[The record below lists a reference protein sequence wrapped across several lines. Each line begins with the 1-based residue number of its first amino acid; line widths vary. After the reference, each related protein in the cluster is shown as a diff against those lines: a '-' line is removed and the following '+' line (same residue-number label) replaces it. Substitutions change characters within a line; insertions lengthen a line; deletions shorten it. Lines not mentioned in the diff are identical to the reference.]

1 MVVKQS
7 CKQQRF
13 GEFMQD
19 SNNKGKLL
27 RPGAFSWVMYDWA
40 NSAFYTTVVAGFFPA
55 FFDDYWS
62 AGMDSATSTAI
73 LGYTIAI
80 ASAIVA
86 LLAPVL
92 GSFADKGSRKKR
104 FLFIFTTLGVLM
116 TAGLYTVDKG
126 DWALAATL
134 YVIGFIGVLGSV
146 VFYDSLIVSVSDSS
160 TVDKLSGLGFSVGY
174 LGGGL
179 LFLVNVLMFLNPQ
192 WFGFVD
198 EKITDIAGAIAATDQ
213 NFAAVQTMVAGLPE
227 QFGSIKEAFAG
238 VANPTAEQQATLYA
252 MITDPVGEAK
262 VMAIKISFLM
272 VAIWWA
278 VFSIPIFLNVPEP
291 GTGEK
296 VAFKEAFV
304 GGFKQLGETFNE
316 IRKYKIVLVFLLA
329 YWFYID
335 GVDTIITMAVKYGKS
350 IGFETGDLIAA
361 LLLVQFIGFPFAW
374 IFGWLGQKFGSKRLL
389 FVGIFAYLLI
399 TILGAN
405 LSVEPWVVFGIK
417 IPSFYLL
424 AGMVGMVQGGIQALS
439 RSYYAKIIPADKAG
453 EFFGFYN
460 MLGKFASIIGP
471 LLMGSV
477 GLAMG
482 DVRYGILSVSILF
495 LIGGG
500 LLYWVSIIE
509 KQNKK
514 LGI

>member
-1 MVVKQS
+1 
-7 CKQQRF
+7 
-13 GEFMQD
+13 MQD
-19 SNNKGKLL
+19 SNYKGKLM
-27 RPGAFSWVMYDWA
+27 RPGALSWVMYDWA

-55 FFDDYWS
+55 FFDSYWS
-62 AGMDSATSTAI
+62 AGVDSTTSTAI
-73 LGYTIAI
+73 LGYTVAI

-86 LLAPVL
+86 LLAPIL
-92 GSFADKGSRKKR
+92 GSFADKGSRKKK
-104 FLFIFTTLGVLM
+104 FLFFFTTLGVLM
-116 TAGLYTVDKG
+116 TAAFYFVDKG
-126 DWALAATL
+126 DWPLAATL
-134 YVIGFIGVLGSV
+134 YVIAFIGVLGSV
-146 VFYDSLIVSVSDSS
+146 VFYDSLIVSVSDET
-160 TVDKLSGLGFSVGY
+160 TVDKLSGLGFSIGY

-198 EKITDIAGAIAATDQ
+198 TRISEIAAAISNDDQ
-213 NFAAVQTMVAGLPE
+213 GFTAVQAMVAQLPD
-227 QFGSIKEAFAG
+227 QFESIKAAFAG
-238 VANPTAEQQATLYA
+238 IASPSAEKQTELYA
-252 MITDPVGEAK
+252 LITDQVGAAK
-262 VMAIKISFLM
+262 VMAIKVSFVM

-278 VFSIPIFLNVPEP
+278 LFSIPIFLNVKEP
-291 GTGEK
+291 GSGHK
-296 VAFKEAFV
+296 VSFEEAFV

-316 IRKYKIVLVFLLA
+316 IRKYKIVLVFLFA

-335 GVDTIITMAVKYGKS
+335 GVDTIITMAVKYGMS
-350 IGFETGDLIAA
+350 IGFETSDLIAA

-374 IFGWLGQKFGSKRLL
+374 LFGWLGGKYGSKKLL
-389 FVGIFAYLLI
+389 FVGIFVYLII
-399 TILGAN
+399 TVLGAN
-405 LSVEPWVVFGIK
+405 LSTEPWVVFGVK

-482 DVRYGILSVSILF
+482 DTRYGILSVAVLF
-495 LIGGG
+495 VIGGG
-500 LLYWVSIIE
+500 LLFWVSRIE
-509 KQNKK
+509 EREGLPWKTAREE
-514 LGI
+514 

>member
-1 MVVKQS
+1 
-7 CKQQRF
+7 
-13 GEFMQD
+13 MQD
-19 SNNKGKLL
+19 LKNQGKLF

-62 AGMDSATSTAI
+62 AGMDSNTSTAI
-73 LGYTIAI
+73 LGYTVAI
-80 ASAIVA
+80 ASAVVA

-104 FLFIFTTLGVLM
+104 FLFFFTALGVLM
-116 TAGLYTVDKG
+116 TAGFYFVDKG
-126 DWALAATL
+126 DWPLAATL
-134 YVIGFIGVLGSV
+134 YVIAFIGVLGSV
-146 VFYDSLIVSVSDSS
+146 VFYDSLIVSVSDET
-160 TVDKLSGLGFSVGY
+160 TVDKLSGLGFSIGY
-174 LGGGL
+174 LGGGM

-192 WFGFVD
+192 WFGFID
-198 EKITDIAGAIAATDQ
+198 AKMTDIGAAITAGDKDFGAIQA
-213 NFAAVQTMVAGLPE
+213 MVAQLPD
-227 QFGSIKEAFAG
+227 QFQSIKDAFAG
-238 VANPTAEQQATLYA
+238 VAAPAADAQKELYA
-252 MITDPVGEAK
+252 LITDPIGAAK

-278 VFSIPIFLNVPEP
+278 VFSIPIFLNVKEP
-291 GTGEK
+291 GSGHK
-296 VAFKEAFV
+296 VSFEEAFV

-316 IRKYKIVLVFLLA
+316 IRKYKIVLVFLFA

-350 IGFETGDLIAA
+350 IGFATGDLIAA
-361 LLLVQFIGFPFAW
+361 LLLVQFVGFPFAW
-374 IFGWLGQKFGSKRLL
+374 IFGWLGGKYGSKRLL
-389 FVGIFAYLLI
+389 FVGIFAYIVI
-399 TILGAN
+399 TVLGAN
-405 LSVEPWVVFGIK
+405 LSVEPWDVFGFK

-439 RSYYAKIIPADKAG
+439 RSYYAKIIPPDKAG

-482 DVRYGILSVSILF
+482 DTRYGILSVSILF
-495 LIGGG
+495 VIGGG
-500 LLYWVSIIE
+500 LLYWVSILE
-509 KQNKK
+509 NQKK
-514 LGI
+514 KAEL